1 MKAWDATARE
11 RATTWLLE
19 GLPTACPA
27 WLPQQRWFGAKA
39 RTIRAVATEDV
50 VWVSDQAAVV
60 VLDLAYDAGP
70 HERYALVVALA
81 EGAGAAPPLG
91 RVPSLDAVAIE
102 AATDPAT
109 LGALLAGFASD
120 AVLPSVRGGQLQ
132 FGDASARA
140 RRILAPDHGPLTL
153 KTLSAEQSNTSVKVA
168 GTFVFKLF
176 RRVQRGEHPQLEIAR
191 FLTATAFR
199 DAPPLDGSVVYVP
212 ADGSGP
218 CALGALEGWVD
229 NDGDGWSHV
238 LHDFED
244 AARRDGDH
252 GALAAQLFD
261 LGTTTAGFHMALA
274 ARTDDPAFAPVPA
287 TAADRRT
294 WRDGLFAQAE
304 RSFALVAAHARDW
317 PEPAASR
324 ARQVLD
330 ARDAVARYGPVV
342 TDGPAGQFDLIRV
355 HGDFHLGQTLH
366 TPRGF
371 VIIDFE
377 GEPSKPIDER
387 RMKHCA
393 LKDVAGML
401 RSLDYAAA
409 VVASRLDPP
418 AAAKV
423 GSARLREAYAD
434 GYRLQA
440 SSHAASF
447 LPATAED
454 LRLWTAVFELEKAL
468 YEVEYEIHNRPAWV
482 GIPLQGVA
490 RLLQRAPA

>member
-1 MKAWDATARE
+1 MKALDAGARE

-19 GLPTACPA
+19 GLPAACPA

-50 VWVSDQAAVV
+50 VWVSDAAAVV
-60 VLDLAYDAGP
+60 VLDLTYDAGP
-70 HERYALVVALA
+70 HERYALVVAL
-81 EGAGAAPPLG
+81 GDAPGPLPSLG
-91 RVPSLDAVAIE
+91 RVPSLDAVAVE
-102 AATDPAT
+102 AATDRDA
-109 LGALLAGFASD
+109 LAALLGGFVADAS
-120 AVLPSVRGGQLQ
+120 LPSVRGGRLH

-140 RRILAPDHGPLTL
+140 RRLLAPDHGPLAL

-168 GTFVFKLF
+168 DTFVFKLF
-176 RRVQRGEHPQLEIAR
+176 RRVQPGEHPQLEIAR

-199 DAPPLDGSVVYVP
+199 DVPPLDGSVVYHP

-238 LHDFED
+238 LHEFED

-274 ARTDDPAFAPVPA
+274 SPTDDPAFAPVPA
-287 TAADRRT
+287 TPADRRA
-294 WRDGLFAQAE
+294 WRDQLFAQAE
-304 RSFALVAAHARDW
+304 RSFTLLTAHAHGW
-317 PEPAASR
+317 SEPAASL

-330 ARDAVARYGPVV
+330 RRGAVARYGPVI
-342 TDGPAGQFDLIRV
+342 TDGPAGQFDLIRI
-355 HGDFHLGQTLH
+355 HGDYHLGQTLH

-387 RMKHCA
+387 RRKHCA

-409 VVASRLDPP
+409 VVASRLAPP
-418 AAAKV
+418 AAATV
-423 GSARLREAYAD
+423 ESARLREAYAD

-440 SSHAASF
+440 TSHAAAF
-447 LPATAED
+447 LPSATED

-482 GIPLQGVA
+482 AIPLQGVA